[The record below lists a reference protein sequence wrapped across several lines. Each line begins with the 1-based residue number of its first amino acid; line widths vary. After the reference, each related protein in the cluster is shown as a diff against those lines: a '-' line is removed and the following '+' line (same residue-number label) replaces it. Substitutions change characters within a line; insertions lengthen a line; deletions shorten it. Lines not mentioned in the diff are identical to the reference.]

1 MLHFGAFRK
10 RRIRIFAMNPPL
22 PSFVDASALTI
33 GDVTGAGDAVI
44 RVGAAAVAAGAI
56 EYFLSR
62 PFVPRLFAY

>member
-1 MLHFGAFRK
+1 
-10 RRIRIFAMNPPL
+10 MNPPL

-44 RVGAAAVAAGAI
+44 RVCAAAVAAGAI

-62 PFVPRLFAY
+62 SYVPRLFAY

>member
-1 MLHFGAFRK
+1 
-10 RRIRIFAMNPPL
+10 MNPPL